1 MKGKIRM
8 KKGEVVSVVN
18 MAGEYVGRIKE
29 ESSTKLVLE
38 NPRMVVNGDQGMGF
52 AMGVC
57 VTGKENP
64 EEVSFY
70 TAGIVFVTPV
80 NEDIEKAYI
89 TATSGI
95 II

>member
-1 MKGKIRM
+1 
-8 KKGEVVSVVN
+8 
-18 MAGEYVGRIKE
+18 
-29 ESSTKLVLE
+29 
-38 NPRMVVNGDQGMGF
+38 MVVNGDQGMGF

-89 TATSGI
+89 TSTSGI

>member
-8 KKGEVVSVVN
+8 KKGDVVSVVN

-29 ESSTKLVLE
+29 ESSNKLILE

-52 AMGVC
+52 ARGIC
-57 VTGKENP
+57 VTGQESP
-64 EEVSFY
+64 TEVAFY
-70 TAGIVFVTPV
+70 TAGIVFVPPV
-80 NEDIEKAYI
+80 NADIEKAYI
-89 TATSGI
+89 AATSGI

>member
-1 MKGKIRM
+1 MKNGDI
-8 KKGEVVSVVN
+8 VAVVN

-29 ESSTKLVLE
+29 ESSNKIILE
-38 NPRMVVNGDQGMGF
+38 KPRMVVNGDQGMGF

-80 NEDIEKAYI
+80 NSDIEKAYI
-89 TATSGI
+89 SATSGI